1 MRVQSIAQGC
11 DYLRNCAC
19 FDLQIYPTTGAMCP
33 LEQRVKA
40 LIENGAIRSRAT
52 LQSYMMHVW
61 FGDLLSLL
69 SPHACMRACVHACV
83 CVLSVCLASSTC
95 TALLVLVAVYVF
107 SMGGFR
113 GLNLFV
119 STLAHG

>member
-61 FGDLLSLL
+61 FGDLLSFL
-69 SPHACMRACVHACV
+69 SPHACMRAFECV
-83 CVLSVCLASSTC
+83 SCL
-95 TALLVLVAVYVF
+95 LHLHRFV
-107 SMGGFR
+107 GFGCCLR
-113 GLNLFV
+113 ILDGWVPRLEFICFYTG
-119 STLAHG
+119 SRMTTYP